1 MDHSHPSTRAYVSLR
16 CSMIVMTKGNR
27 GSSGSQMPRQF
38 AAVESRHM
46 AQRNRCLIGHH
57 HSFTYTRHTNA
68 RDRTLA
74 RSLARS
80 LAQTNTHSSIHNI
93 PGSTVPAE
101 HTSTRS
107 YVPVH
112 RVDPPAALS
121 QNACKALYDELCNN
135 SVRGEKNNP
144 FVGMNMRTMAPCA
157 WLAVAAAFACAGDGP
172 ATRAPCP
179 SVDVLRARG
188 RVPHGPH
195 RLLALRGGGVGGAC
209 TIPCRRRSVV
219 MRARRYQQACP

>member
-74 RSLARS
+74 RSLAR
-80 LAQTNTHSSIHNI
+80 LHKRIRTHRFI
-93 PGSTVPAE
+93 T
-101 HTSTRS
+101 
-107 YVPVH
+107 Y
-112 RVDPPAALS
+112 PAAPYQPSTLAPGLMCPFIGS
-121 QNACKALYDELCNN
+121 IPRQHL
-135 SVRGEKNNP
+135 VRMHARRSMMNCVTIP
-144 FVGMNMRTMAPCA
+144 FVAKK
-157 WLAVAAAFACAGDGP
+157 
-172 ATRAPCP
+172 
-179 SVDVLRARG
+179 
-188 RVPHGPH
+188 
-195 RLLALRGGGVGGAC
+195 
-209 TIPCRRRSVV
+209 IIRSWE
-219 MRARRYQQACP
+219 